1 MTCNGPVRVRRASPV
16 DAAGVAHIHADVRL
30 DLHVGSTPD
39 AGSSGARATAREALW
54 HDELALEPPDRAPW
68 VALIDERLVG
78 FASGGITRDSEA
90 GARDGEIYEIVVDPA
105 HRRLGIGSSLL
116 RHVVRDLREHGFER
130 VHVWVA
136 EDDPT
141 ARAFMSRNA
150 WIPDGASR
158 SEIRCGAELDEVR
171 YSHTLR

>member
-16 DAAGVAHIHADVRL
+16 DAAGVADIHAGARRE
-30 DLHVGSTPD
+30 SP
-39 AGSSGARATAREALW
+39 AGSVLVGAAAGSKTTSREALW
-54 HDELALEPPDRAPW
+54 RDELALEPADRAPW

-78 FASGGITRDSEA
+78 YASGGITRDDEA
-90 GARDGEIYEIVVDPA
+90 DARDGEIYEVIVDPA
-105 HRRLGIGSSLL
+105 CRRLGIGSSLL

-130 VHVWVA
+130 AHLWVA
-136 EDDPT
+136 QDDET
-141 ARAFMSRNA
+141 ARTFLGRNA

-158 SEIRCGAELDEVR
+158 SGIRGGAATDEIR